1 MKSPLRNLF
10 AMKRFYLL
18 VFFQFLVSISFA
30 SHIVGGEIEVVPL
43 KNPVAGS
50 GTHQVTLSLYFDAI
64 NGRTA
69 AEDLSITLQIY
80 RKRDL
85 ARMGN
90 VTCPQVYRQPIKYV
104 DPSCQKGDLST
115 LLMKYSSAVNLS
127 AENFSDPEGYM
138 IVWERCCRNTIITN
152 IQNPSNVGMVFYTEF
167 APVTIANTTPHF
179 RDIIADYVCMNQNFE
194 MDFSATDA
202 DGDSLVYEL
211 VVPWI
216 GNSSPQQSNPTNSPS
231 NNYREATWVA
241 GISLDNVI
249 PGEIPLRIDAQTGV
263 LNVKPNKLGLYVFSV
278 MVEEFRKGKR
288 IGRMKRDFQLKV
300 IDCIFNSPPQ
310 VMVANQNSK
319 KLFKDGEIISLKKG
333 EKRCFDVLFTD
344 PDINQKVTITARGV
358 NFDTRKILLQS
369 SSNIEIKSKDTLK
382 TSFCLDE
389 CIVTRNNVPAEF
401 FINIS
406 DNGCPVPQNRAYRM
420 KIQFEEN
427 QNTRPT
433 LTTSLLTNP
442 VVTYGDTL
450 KFTVFGND
458 IDNDTLALSGN
469 GRNFNFG
476 SYGFSFPSKQ
486 GQGTVNSILQF
497 IPNCEA
503 LKQKQMLLD
512 FVVRDQRCGVSTQTL
527 YSVPV
532 EVKGKQ
538 NNTPTVLTTLTNNTA
553 ELILNPNIN
562 NELTF
567 NVNSQDIDNEQL
579 TLTGVPS
586 GFDFK
591 NVLMAFENKEGK
603 GNVSSVFTWKP
614 TCFMLGGK
622 ESREFIVNF
631 STKDNNCLQLQDSV
645 SVKLILKD
653 NVVIDNPVP
662 PFNTFTP
669 NGDGKNDYFTLG
681 AIAEDNCKRQFKKF
695 EVMNRWG
702 NSVFQTTE
710 RDFKWTGEN
719 ANAGDYF
726 YALTFSDQV
735 YKGIIHLVR

>member
-1 MKSPLRNLF
+1 MKKLILF
-10 AMKRFYLL
+10 
-18 VFFQFLVSISFA
+18 VFFQIISCFCFA

-69 AEDLSITLQIY
+69 AEDLSIRLQVY

-85 ARMGN
+85 VFMGDVN
-90 VTCPQVYRQPIKYV
+90 CPQVYRQPIKYV

-115 LLMKYSSAVNLS
+115 LLMKYSSAIDLS
-127 AENFSDPEGYM
+127 ADKFSDPDGYM

-167 APVTIANTTPHF
+167 APVTTVNTTPHF

-202 DGDSLVYEL
+202 DGDSLVYTL

-216 GNSSPQQSNPTNSPS
+216 GNSSPNQSNPTNSPS
-231 NNYREATWVA
+231 NNYREASWVT
-241 GISLDNVI
+241 GISINNVI

-300 IDCIFNSPPQ
+300 IDCIFNSPPS

-319 KLFKDGEIISLKKG
+319 KLFKDSDVIILKKG
-333 EKRCFDVLFTD
+333 EKRCFDILYTD
-344 PDINQKVTITARGV
+344 PDLKQKVTLSAKGV
-358 NFDTRKILLQS
+358 NIDTKKILLPS
-369 SSNIEIKSKDTLK
+369 TVNVEITSKDTLK
-382 TSFCLDE
+382 TTFCLEE
-389 CIVTRNNVPAEF
+389 CIITKNNVPADF

-406 DNGCPVPQNRAYRM
+406 DNGCPVPQNRAFRM
-420 KIQFEEN
+420 RVQFEEN
-427 QNTRPT
+427 QNTKPNV
-433 LTTSLLTNP
+433 TTSLLANP

-458 IDNDTLALSGN
+458 IDNDTLGLSGN

-486 GQGTVNSILQF
+486 GIGTVNSILQF

-512 FVVRDQRCGVSTQTL
+512 FIVKDQRCGVSTQTL

-538 NNTPTVLTTLTNNTA
+538 NDSPTVLTTLSNNTA

-567 NVNSQDIDNEQL
+567 NVNSQDADNEQL
-579 TLTGVPS
+579 TLTGTPK

-591 NVLMAFENKEGK
+591 NVLMSFENKEGK
-603 GNVSSVFTWKP
+603 GKVSSLFTWKP

-622 ESREFIVNF
+622 DSREFIVNF
-631 STKDNNCLQLQDSV
+631 TSKDNNCLQLQDSI
-645 SVKLILKD
+645 SVKLVLKD
-653 NVVIDNPVP
+653 NVVIDNPIP

-669 NGDGKNDYFTLG
+669 NGDGKNDYFSLG
-681 AIAEDNCKRQFKKF
+681 LIAEDNCKRQFKKF
-695 EVMNRWG
+695 EIMNRWG
-702 NSVFQTTE
+702 NSVYQTTE
-710 RDFKWTGEN
+710 RDFKWSGEE
-719 ANAGDYF
+719 ASAGDYF

>member
-1 MKSPLRNLF
+1 MKKLSLF
-10 AMKRFYLL
+10 
-18 VFFQFLVSISFA
+18 VFFQIITFFCFA

-69 AEDLSITLQIY
+69 AEDLSIRLQVF

-85 ARMGN
+85 SLMGDIN
-90 VTCPQVYRQPIKYV
+90 CPQVYRQPIKYV

-115 LLMKYSSAVNLS
+115 LLMKYSSAIDLS
-127 AENFSDPEGYM
+127 ADKFSDPDGYM

-167 APVTIANTTPHF
+167 APVTTANTTPHF
-179 RDIIADYVCMNQNFE
+179 RDIIADYVCINQNFE

-202 DGDSLVYEL
+202 DGDSLVYTL

-216 GNSSPQQSNPTNSPS
+216 GNSSPNQPNPTNSPS
-231 NNYREATWVA
+231 NNYREASWVT
-241 GISLDNVI
+241 GININNVI
-249 PGEIPLRIDAQTGV
+249 PGEIPLRIDSKTGV

-300 IDCIFNSPPQ
+300 IDCIFNSPPT
-310 VMVANQNSK
+310 VMVANQGSK
-319 KLFKDGEIISLKKG
+319 KLFKDSDVITLKKG
-333 EKRCFDVLFTD
+333 EKRCFDILYTD
-344 PDINQKVTITARGV
+344 PDLKQKVTLSAKGV
-358 NFDTRKILLQS
+358 NIDTKKILLPTTV
-369 SSNIEIKSKDTLK
+369 NVEITSKDTLK
-382 TSFCLDE
+382 TTFCLDE
-389 CIVTRNNVPAEF
+389 CIITKNNIPVDF

-406 DNGCPVPQNRAYRM
+406 DNGCPVPQSRAFRM
-420 KIQFEEN
+420 RVQLEEN
-427 QNTRPT
+427 QNTKPNV
-433 LTTSLLTNP
+433 TTSLLGNP

-458 IDNDTLALSGN
+458 IDNDTLGLSGN

-476 SYGFSFPSKQ
+476 SYGFSFPEKQ
-486 GQGTVNSILQF
+486 GIGTVNSILQF

-512 FVVRDQRCGVSTQTL
+512 FIVKDQRCGVSTQTL

-532 EVKGKQ
+532 EVKGKP
-538 NNTPTVLTTLTNNTA
+538 NNSPTVLTTLPNNTA
-553 ELILNPNIN
+553 ELILNPNIT

-567 NVNSQDIDNEQL
+567 NVNSQDVDNEQL
-579 TLTGVPS
+579 TLTGTPK
-586 GFDFK
+586 GFEFK

-603 GNVSSVFTWKP
+603 GKVSSLFTWKP
-614 TCFMLGGK
+614 TCFMLGGQDSK
-622 ESREFIVNF
+622 EFIVNF
-631 STKDNNCLQLQDSV
+631 ASKDNNCLQLQDSL
-645 SVKLILKD
+645 SVKLVLKD

-669 NGDGKNDYFTLG
+669 NGDGKNDYFSLG
-681 AIAEDNCKRQFKKF
+681 IIAEDNCKRQFKKF
-695 EVMNRWG
+695 EIMNRWG
-702 NSVFQTTE
+702 NSVYQTTE
-710 RDFKWTGEN
+710 RDFKWTGDD
-719 ANAGDYF
+719 ASAGDYF
-726 YALTFSDQV
+726 YALTFSDQI

>member
-1 MKSPLRNLF
+1 
-10 AMKRFYLL
+10 MKRFFLFIFFQLL
-18 VFFQFLVSISFA
+18 VSVCFA

-43 KNPVAGS
+43 KNPVVGTS
-50 GTHQVTLSLYFDAI
+50 THQVTLSLYFDAI

-85 ARMGN
+85 MRMGN
-90 VTCPQVYRQPIKYV
+90 VTCPQVYRQPIKYI

-115 LLMKYSSAVNLS
+115 LLMKYSNNINLPE
-127 AENFSDPEGYM
+127 ADFSDPEGYM
-138 IVWERCCRNTIITN
+138 IVWERCCRNSIITN

-167 APVTIANTTPHF
+167 PPVTTPNTTPRF
-179 RDIIADYVCMNQNFE
+179 RDIIADYVCINQNFE

-202 DGDSLVYEL
+202 DGDSLAYTL

-231 NNYREATWVA
+231 NNYREASWVP
-241 GISLDNVI
+241 GISIDNVI
-249 PGEIPLRIDAQTGV
+249 PGEIPLRVDAQTGV
-263 LNVKPNKLGLYVFSV
+263 LFVKPNKLGLYVFSV

-310 VMVANQNSK
+310 VMVATQNSK
-319 KLFKDGEIISLKKG
+319 KFFKDGEVITLKKG

-344 PDINQKVTITARGV
+344 PDLKQRVTLSARGV

-369 SSNIEIKSKDTLK
+369 TVNVEITSKDTLK
-382 TSFCLDE
+382 TSFCLED

-406 DNGCPVPQNRAYRM
+406 DNGCPVPQNRGYRM

-427 QNTRPT
+427 QNTKPT
-433 LTTSLLTNP
+433 VTTSLLSNP
-442 VVTYGDTL
+442 VITYGDTL

-458 IDNDTLALSGN
+458 IDNDTLSLTGN

-486 GQGTVNSILQF
+486 GLGNVNSILQF

-512 FVVRDQRCGVSTQTL
+512 FVVRDQRCGVTTQTI

-538 NNTPTVLTTLTNNTA
+538 NNSPIVATTLVNNTA
-553 ELILNPNIN
+553 ELILNPNAA

-567 NVNSQDIDNEQL
+567 NVNAQDSDNEQL
-579 TLTGVPS
+579 TLTGVPK
-586 GFDFK
+586 GFEYK
-591 NVLMAFENKEGK
+591 NVLMTFDNKEGRGK
-603 GNVSSVFTWKP
+603 VSSLFTWKP
-614 TCFMLGGK
+614 TCFMLGGQDSK
-622 ESREFIVNF
+622 EFIVNF

-653 NVVIDNPVP
+653 NSVIENPIQP
-662 PFNTFTP
+662 YNTFTP
-669 NGDGKNDYFTLG
+669 NGDGKNDFFSLG
-681 AIAEDNCKRQFKKF
+681 TIPEDNCKRQFKKF
-695 EVMNRWG
+695 EIVNRWG
-702 NSVFQTTE
+702 KSVFVTNE
-710 RDFKWTGEN
+710 RSFIWTGEN
-719 ANAGDYF
+719 ESSGDYF
-726 YALTFSDQV
+726 YALTYSDKV
-735 YKGIIHLVR
+735 YKGVIHLVR